1 MATDESTEAG
11 RAFEARAHPPGAA
24 PDAPRPPRATASW
37 LIALFTGAFAVSCTE
52 FVPVGLLP
60 QIADD
65 LSVSESAAGQLVTT
79 NAIAFAIGAPLLAAV
94 FAKTDRRRVLLATLS
109 LFAVSHLMAGLAPNF
124 AVLMLS
130 RVLSG
135 AMMGLYLATALTVAA
150 RLAAPERRA
159 RSMATIVAGVSTAT
173 ALGVPVSTVLGHG
186 AGWRVPMLGISA
198 LALLALGLVATA
210 VTKSGTD
217 DGPSLRVRFTA
228 LRNRT
233 VLVGLGAI
241 MTFWAASF
249 TVYTYVVPL
258 LEDRAGIHGA
268 LVTLTLF
275 LAGLGAVGGNL
286 IGGRSADAQPRR
298 TLIVTT
304 GVTTLALFA
313 ALPATTTPAAAIALI
328 AVWQLAAWSFVPAV
342 QSVLYQAA
350 GPGGDLAVSF
360 AISGFNVGIV
370 AGAGLGGVALDTGGL
385 SAVVLLGAALAV
397 IATAFVAA
405 LVARR
410 RPRQGE
416 REGLRQI
423 ARQDTGQDTGQREDT
438 NMASTA
444 GTTSRTAAP
453 SLPPT
458 ERHFDAVLFDMDGTL
473 LDSRAAVVRAWR
485 QWAVSEGVPPELVSR
500 STGRPAKEIVADL
513 VPADRVQESL
523 AAYLRIASSD
533 VEGVA
538 VLPGAGDALAS
549 ARPRTAIVTSST
561 RAVARARLAAAG
573 LDEPDLMITA
583 EDSARGKPAPDPYLL
598 AAERLGLDPA
608 RCLAVEDSATG
619 LASARA
625 AGCTTLGLTHDD
637 APDSLTADLLATD
650 LSRLSFHLGADGV
663 ALRTAPM
670 AVPQPDP
677 LTT

>member
-11 RAFEARAHPPGAA
+11 RAFPARAHPTAPPPGT
-24 PDAPRPPRATASW
+24 PRAKTSW

-79 NAIAFAIGAPLLAAV
+79 NAIAFAVGAPLLAAV
-94 FAKTDRRRVLLATLS
+94 FAKTDRRRVLLGTLG
-109 LFAVSHLMAGLAPNF
+109 LFAISHLVAGLAPNF

-198 LALLALGLVATA
+198 LALLALALVAGA
-210 VTKSGTD
+210 VTQSGTD

-249 TVYTYVVPL
+249 TVFTYVVPL
-258 LEDRAGIHGA
+258 LEDRAGIDGA

-304 GVTTLALFA
+304 AVTTLALFA
-313 ALPATTTPAAAIALI
+313 ALPATTTPAGAILLI

-397 IATAFVAA
+397 LATAFVAA

-410 RPRQGE
+410 RPRQGD
-416 REGLRQI
+416 REDPRHTG
-423 ARQDTGQDTGQREDT
+423 RQDQGQRKDT
-438 NMASTA
+438 SMAIAA
-444 GTTSRTAAP
+444 GTTETTASAP
-453 SLPPT
+453 PLT
-458 ERHFDAVLFDMDGTL
+458 ERHFEAVLFDMDGTL

-485 QWAVSEGVPPELVSR
+485 QWAVVEGVPPELVSR

-513 VPADRVQESL
+513 VPADRTQESL
-523 AAYLRIASSD
+523 ATYLRIASSD

-538 VLPGAGDALAS
+538 VLPGAGDALSS
-549 ARPRTAIVTSST
+549 AGPRTAIVTSST

-573 LDEPDLMITA
+573 LAEPDLMITA

-650 LSRLSFHLGADGV
+650 LSRLSFRTGADGV
-663 ALRTAPM
+663 VLRTAPVT
-670 AVPQPDP
+670 AARPDP

>member
-11 RAFEARAHPPGAA
+11 RALEARAHPPVVA
-24 PDAPRPPRATASW
+24 PDTPRAKASW
-37 LIALFTGAFAVSCTE
+37 LVALFTGAFAVSCTE

-79 NAIAFAIGAPLLAAV
+79 NAIAFAVGAPLLAAV
-94 FAKTDRRRVLLATLS
+94 FAKADRRRVLLGTLG
-109 LFAVSHLMAGLAPNF
+109 LFVISHLVAGLAPNF

-173 ALGVPVSTVLGHG
+173 ALGVPVSTVLGQG

-198 LALLALGLVATA
+198 LALLALVLVAAA

-258 LEDRAGIHGA
+258 LEDRAGIDGA

-304 GVTTLALFA
+304 AVTTLALFA
-313 ALPATTTPAAAIALI
+313 ALPATTTPVGAILLI
-328 AVWQLAAWSFVPAV
+328 AIWQLAAWSFVPAV

-370 AGAGLGGVALDTGGL
+370 AGAGLGGVALDSGGL

-397 IATAFVAA
+397 VATAFVAA
-405 LVARR
+405 LVSRR

-416 REGLRQI
+416 REGLRLI
-423 ARQDTGQDTGQREDT
+423 GRQEGQKEDT
-438 NMASTA
+438 SMASAA
-444 GTTSRTAAP
+444 GATSQMNVP
-453 SLPPT
+453 SPPPA
-458 ERHFDAVLFDMDGTL
+458 ERHFEAVLFDMDGTL
-473 LDSRAAVVRAWR
+473 LDSRA
-485 QWAVSEGVPPELVSR
+485 
-500 STGRPAKEIVADL
+500 PAKEIVADL
-513 VPADRVQESL
+513 VPTDRAKESL
-523 AAYLRIASSD
+523 ATYLRIASSD

-538 VLPGAGDALAS
+538 VLPGAGDALS
-549 ARPRTAIVTSST
+549 SSRPRAAIVTSST

-573 LDEPDLMITA
+573 LNEPDLMITA

-598 AAERLGLDPA
+598 AAERLGFDPA

-619 LASARA
+619 LSSARA
-625 AGCTTLGLTHDD
+625 AGCITLGLTRD
-637 APDSLTADLLATD
+637 AAPNSLTADLLATD
-650 LSRLSFHLGADGV
+650 LSRLSFQVSADGV
-663 ALRTAPM
+663 VLRTALM
-670 AVPQPDP
+670 TAEEPDP